1 MKRVLVLYVPVLHEG
16 YIKLFE
22 KYRGKADVLYLLG
35 EDIVA
40 DFFPL
45 HKEIRALGS
54 GTAKNL
60 ISALN
65 IFPTVAVLD
74 KKAAG
79 ASGADGPNNFKDAEI
94 ITATDEVCRKAVHKY
109 FPKNKAV
116 YESIFLRWDEKN
128 VKSSTDIKYDRTSE
142 DGFDREMCAAAAN
155 EAEQSSDWWRHVG
168 AVVVKGGKII
178 FKAHNHHVPTEH
190 MPYIQG
196 DPRDVIES
204 GTLNLVY
211 SSLHAEQT
219 INAEAAQ
226 KGISLEGASMYLNI
240 FPCPLC
246 AKLMAYAGIKKCF
259 FKTGSA
265 WLDAESVLRA
275 QGVEIVLVK

>member
-1 MKRVLVLYVPVLHEG
+1 MKRALVLYVPVLHEG

-22 KYRGKADVLYLLG
+22 KYRGKADALYILG
-35 EDIVA
+35 EDIIA

-45 HKEIRALGS
+45 HKEIRALDPEM
-54 GTAKNL
+54 AKKL
-60 ISALN
+60 ISTLN
-65 IFPTVAVLD
+65 VFPAVLILD
-74 KKAAG
+74 KKMAG
-79 ASGADGPNNFKDAEI
+79 ADERGGLKEAEI
-94 ITATDEVCRKAVHKY
+94 VTATDELCRKIVEKY
-109 FPKNKAV
+109 FQKNRV
-116 YESIFLRWDEKN
+116 IYEPAFLRWDEKN
-128 VKSSTDIKYDRTSE
+128 VKNSTDIKYDRISE
-142 DGFDREMCAAAAN
+142 DLFDREMCAAAAN
-155 EAEQSSDWWRHVG
+155 EAEQSSDWWRHIG
-168 AVVVKGGKII
+168 AVAVKSGKII
-178 FKAHNHHVPTEH
+178 FKAHNHHVPSEH

-196 DPRDVIES
+196 DPRDVIEA

-219 INAEAAQ
+219 IVAEAAQ
-226 KGISLEGASMYLNI
+226 KGISLEGMSIYLNV

-246 AKLMAYAGIKKCF
+246 AKLMAYSGIKKCF